1 MAEPVNARDNLTQLL
16 TPRNETD
23 DQIDLYIYGDI
34 VSSWWGAW
42 TREDTYPTAIK
53 DFIQKAAGK
62 RINMHINSGGGSV
75 FAGMAIYN
83 LLKNYEGE
91 VVTYID
97 GQAASIA
104 SVIALA
110 GDRIIMRTGS
120 AIMIHKPAYCL
131 WGAYN
136 ADDFRHMADDLDEI
150 QRAIMQVYRE
160 NKAKDADEA
169 DASLGASS
177 NGGFAIR
184 ALLGNEEGTLVISGP
199 CTSELA
205 VGTLQ
210 NGIDALVKECGV
222 SVDYIHGESA
232 LQELVA
238 NSDNIGFVLPGMDKF
253 QLFPAVAAD
262 GALPRKTFSMGE
274 ANEKRYYIEARKIK

>member
-169 DASLGASS
+169 E
-177 NGGFAIR
+177 I
-184 ALLGNEEGTLVISGP
+184 EEMVNAETWMISD
-199 CTSELA
+199 EA
-205 VGTLQ
+205 VKYFDRIEVETVQ
-210 NGIDALVKECGV
+210 
-222 SVDYIHGESA
+222 
-232 LQELVA
+232 
-238 NSDNIGFVLPGMDKF
+238 
-253 QLFPAVAAD
+253 AVAMAKSD
-262 GALPRKTFSMGE
+262 FIAHYAREIPPQFAQGKLDDEDTT
-274 ANEKRYYIEARKIK
+274 EARAQREREIDIIEMEGRK